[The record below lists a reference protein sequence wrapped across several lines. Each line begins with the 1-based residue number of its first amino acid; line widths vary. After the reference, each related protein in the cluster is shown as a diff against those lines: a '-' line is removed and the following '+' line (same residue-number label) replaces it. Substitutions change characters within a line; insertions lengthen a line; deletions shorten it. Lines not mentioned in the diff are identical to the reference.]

1 MQTQRSSEIPGL
13 FSTDQG
19 NPSVDWSSDGQAN
32 SAVQESNVGN
42 VQNQNSMIMLGGKS
56 LLTDLTMEKDN
67 LDQGFVHSHR
77 LLDNG
82 RVGVLINAHHTCFS
96 CLHKTEIAKVKR
108 GSSDVGNMNQ
118 SDPTTKLSEK
128 IYVSL
133 RDQKQVK

>member
-1 MQTQRSSEIPGL
+1 MQTPEIPGL

-19 NPSVDWSSDGQAN
+19 NASVDWSSDGQAN
-32 SAVQESNVGN
+32 SAVPKSN
-42 VQNQNSMIMLGGKS
+42 VQNQNSLIMLGGKS

-67 LDQGFVHSHR
+67 LDQGYVHSHR

-82 RVGVLINAHHTCFS
+82 KMSTPIKARHTCFS

-108 GSSDVGNMNQ
+108 GSSDVGNTNHSDPNARQ
-118 SDPTTKLSEK
+118 SDK

-133 RDQKQVK
+133 REQKQVKK